1 MKKRLVTA
9 LLSLCLLL
17 SMSGCMGDKPE
28 NIIDKFCTAVIAY
41 DEKTASQYIVDGNP
55 EGFVPQLEIDS
66 DADTTSII
74 EYIKENAS
82 NITYEIGEVSIDE
95 DYATVPVHFTFV
107 DASPIMV
114 STLSD
119 YLSQAFLLA
128 FSGVDDSAID
138 TLLVT
143 IFNEK
148 VDTVDAAD
156 ASIDID
162 FACEKVD
169 GDWKISILSE
179 EIRDDLMAVLTCNIT
194 KANET
199 FW

>member
-1 MKKRLVTA
+1 M
-9 LLSLCLLL
+9 
-17 SMSGCMGDKPE
+17 
-28 NIIDKFCTAVIAY
+28 
-41 DEKTASQYIVDGNP
+41 DGNP

-148 VDTVDAAD
+148 VDTVDAAE